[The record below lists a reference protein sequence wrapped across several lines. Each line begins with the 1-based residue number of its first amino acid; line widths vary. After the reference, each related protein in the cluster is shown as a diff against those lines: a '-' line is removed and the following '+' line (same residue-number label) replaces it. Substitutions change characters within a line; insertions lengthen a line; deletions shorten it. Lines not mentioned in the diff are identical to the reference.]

1 MPAFKVMS
9 AAPHPWQ
16 PPPMTLPGKAFQP
29 GFALAA
35 LATLPFSA
43 ACKKKPPTTAQE
55 SRPQVSGAPGET
67 TVLPP
72 ASTTPRKDVEAEI
85 LSMDIAALNKKGYL
99 TDAFFDYDQD
109 GWLDIFKTNF
119 ADDTC
124 NLYHNNGDG
133 TFLPI
138 HPFDGVSGVN
148 GFAWA
153 DLDGDGNPDAAII
166 DGVVAAVDVVMLVMN
181 DRGMQA
187 LLKSKFTLGGDA
199 SVAAGPVGREAT
211 AKTDATMGAE
221 ILSWS
226 RARGVF
232 AGVSLQGAT
241 LRNDDEGNHE
251 VYGKDV
257 ESKDILTSNMAPPAE
272 AQPLITAL
280 NRYSKVEGHDSADRA
295 KPDK

>member
-1 MPAFKVMS
+1 VG
-9 AAPHPWQ
+9 W
-16 PPPMTLPGKAFQP
+16 
-29 GFALAA
+29 
-35 LATLPFSA
+35 
-43 ACKKKPPTTAQE
+43 
-55 SRPQVSGAPGET
+55 GAPAAMRVEGGSIGFQIGGQ
-67 TVLPP
+67 
-72 ASTTPRKDVEAEI
+72 STDVI
-85 LSMDIAALNKKGYL
+85 
-99 TDAFFDYDQD
+99 
-109 GWLDIFKTNF
+109 
-119 ADDTC
+119 
-124 NLYHNNGDG
+124 
-133 TFLPI
+133 
-138 HPFDGVSGVN
+138 
-148 GFAWA
+148 
-153 DLDGDGNPDAAII
+153 
-166 DGVVAAVDVVMLVMN
+166 MLVMN

-257 ESKDILTSNMAPPAE
+257 ESKEILTSGMAAPPE
-272 AQPLITAL
+272 ARPLIVAL
-280 NRYSKVEGHDSADRA
+280 NRYSKVEGRDSADRA